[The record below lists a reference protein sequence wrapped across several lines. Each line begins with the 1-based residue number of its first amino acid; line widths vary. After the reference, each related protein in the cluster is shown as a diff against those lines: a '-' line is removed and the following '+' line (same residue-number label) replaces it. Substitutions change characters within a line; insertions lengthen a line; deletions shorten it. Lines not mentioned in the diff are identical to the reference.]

1 MADREMRF
9 ERKMSDA
16 EAMMWNVEHDPRLSS
31 NIGSIAI
38 CDRPMNFDVL
48 RKRVASAVTDISR
61 MRERVAPVLG
71 RLAPPVWLPDPEFD
85 LDYHARRISLPEP
98 GDDRQLYDL
107 CAKLLQEPFD
117 RTRPLWSFVVIDG
130 LSAGSSGASPSERR
144 GALFTKMHHT
154 ITDGEG
160 AVRLAEHYMDV
171 ERDAPPPDASV
182 EKDLDEVIAR
192 AARETS
198 SDGGDGFVPSLLRT
212 SGHTL
217 RRVLGMTRRTL
228 GEAALVVADPGRVL
242 EGVQNVRKA
251 VTSAQSQLGAAK
263 PGSPLWTN
271 RSRHRFFD
279 VIDIPFEPA
288 RNAAKALGGS
298 LNDFFVTGAAI
309 GAAKYHE
316 FYGAEAEYF
325 NATFVVST
333 RDDRSAGGNAFTPSK
348 VRVPAGKM
356 DPADRFAAIR
366 DAMGSRRGEVTG
378 GADLMGAV
386 SGIANLLPTSVV
398 TQIARSQAG
407 SVDFATSNVRGA
419 PLEVYVAGGKV
430 TALYPMGPV
439 AGTAW
444 NITMMSYANTLFM
457 GVQMDPAAVED
468 ADLLMRS
475 LLDGYAELIAA
486 GVGS

>member
-1 MADREMRF
+1 MADRELRF
-9 ERKMSDA
+9 DRKMSDA
-16 EAMMWNVEHDPRLSS
+16 EAMMWNIEHDPRLSS
-31 NIGSIAI
+31 NIGSIVI
-38 CDRPMNFDVL
+38 CDRPLDFDVM
-48 RKRVASAVTDISR
+48 RRRVASAVADIPR

-71 RLAPPVWLPDPEFD
+71 RLSPPVWLPDSEFD
-85 LDYHARRISLPEP
+85 LDYHTRRLSLPEP
-98 GDDRQLYDL
+98 GDERQLYDL
-107 CAKLLQEPFD
+107 CTKLLQEPFD
-117 RTRPLWSFVVIDG
+117 RTRPLWSFVVVDG
-130 LSAGSSGASPSERR
+130 LTNGR

-171 ERDAPPPDASV
+171 ERDAPPPEDV
-182 EKDLDEVIAR
+182 DLDEVIGSTAS
-192 AARETS
+192 ES
-198 SDGGDGFVPSLLRT
+198 SGDGGDGFVPSLLRT
-212 SGHTL
+212 GGHTA
-217 RRVLGMTRRTL
+217 RRVVGIARRTL
-228 GEAALVVADPGRVL
+228 GEVALVASDPARVL

-251 VTSAQSQLGAAK
+251 VTSAQSQLGASQ
-263 PGSPLWTN
+263 PGSPIWTK

-279 VIDIPFEPA
+279 VMDIPFEPA

-316 FYGAEAEYF
+316 FCGAEAEYF

-333 RDDRSAGGNAFTPSK
+333 RDDRSAGGNSFTPSK
-348 VRVPAGKM
+348 VRVPGGKM

-366 DAMGSRRGEVTG
+366 DTMGSRRGEVTG

-398 TQIARSQAG
+398 TQIARGQAG

-419 PLEVYVAGGKV
+419 PLEVYVGGGKV

-444 NITMMSYANTLFM
+444 NITMMSYANVLFM
-457 GVQMDPAAVED
+457 GVHVDPVAVED
-468 ADLLMRS
+468 TALLMRS